1 MDTVR
6 AYYMGESLFVEVDV
20 VLDENMPLHE
30 THDIGTLI
38 GLCGIVCIEY
48 VMCQGHLTVLLPLL
62 LG

>member
-1 MDTVR
+1 
-6 AYYMGESLFVEVDV
+6 MGESLFVEVDV